1 MTWQRRLIELVCAG
15 GALTAIPA
23 CGIPGGVPCGN
34 ANPDPCICGRMP
46 ADSPTCKAEAACEH
60 EGGYFDPFDP
70 APAGVDAGAGV
81 QGHCVL
87 PGDDAGVPDARLPDA
102 GPGPLPDAMLADAPK
117 D

>member
-1 MTWQRRLIELVCAG
+1 
-15 GALTAIPA
+15 
-23 CGIPGGVPCGN
+23 
-34 ANPDPCICGRMP
+34 MP

-60 EGGYFDPFDP
+60 EGGYFDPYDP

-87 PGDDAGVPDARLPDA
+87 PGDDAGLPDA
-102 GPGPLPDAMLADAPK
+102 HPPDAPQPLPDAMLADAPK